1 MVKLYWIGCGILK
14 ESKVLSD
21 TGIDIGSNIR
31 RIRLE
36 KGIKQITVIRELQLQ
51 GFNVTKETM
60 VKWEHG
66 NKHFPASQLRDI
78 KEILGT
84 TYDDLLHPTYSMN
97 NPALSSVKRQSSGS
111 SVVND
116 R

>member
-1 MVKLYWIGCGILK
+1 MSTHYRIGREILK
-14 ESKVLSD
+14 ESKILSD
-21 TGIDIGSNIR
+21 AGIDIGSNIR

-36 KGIKQITVIRELQLQ
+36 KGIKQIAVIRELQLQ

-66 NKHFPASQLRDI
+66 NKHFPASQLKAI

-84 TYDDLLHPTYSMN
+84 TYDELLQPKN
-97 NPALSSVKRQSSGS
+97 N
-111 SVVND
+111 D
-116 R
+116 

>member
-1 MVKLYWIGCGILK
+1 MAVK

-21 TGIDIGSNIR
+21 DSIDIGSNIR
-31 RIRLE
+31 RVRLA
-36 KGIKQITVIRELQLQ
+36 KGIKQITVIRELQLR

-66 NKHFPASQLRDI
+66 NKHFPASQLKAI

-84 TYDDLLHPTYSMN
+84 TYDEPLEPKN
-97 NPALSSVKRQSSGS
+97 IN
-111 SVVND
+111 
-116 R
+116 

>member
-1 MVKLYWIGCGILK
+1 MK
-14 ESKVLSD
+14 ESKILSD
-21 TGIDIGSNIR
+21 TTIDIGSNIR
-31 RIRLE
+31 KIRLA

-66 NKHFPASQLRDI
+66 NKHFPASHLKAI

-84 TYDDLLHPTYSMN
+84 TYDELLMPTNKTTDSEDLT
-97 NPALSSVKRQSSGS
+97 
-111 SVVND
+111 
-116 R
+116 